1 MLPLSLQSSP
11 SSPYS
16 DDSGSFEKEGQCRH
30 HLEGDKRSTG
40 SVTPLGRRSRH
51 LLVRESTADS
61 CTTIAASFKAD
72 GEPPLLQLPR
82 LLRLAKPFHGPLW
95 VEVDQVIA
103 RPPAARLRLF
113 FANLDDDML
122 IRVEMTALRALVAE
136 AGSVV

>member
-1 MLPLSLQSSP
+1 MNTRFLEISP
-11 SSPYS
+11 KAVK
-16 DDSGSFEKEGQCRH
+16 GEG
-30 HLEGDKRSTG
+30 
-40 SVTPLGRRSRH
+40 
-51 LLVRESTADS
+51 
-61 CTTIAASFKAD
+61 AARAARD

-95 VEVDQVIA
+95 VEVDQVVA

-122 IRVEMTALRALVAE
+122 IRVEMRALRALVAE